1 MMQRPAHFWRTCAGI
16 LLSAAVA
23 GALAAEP
30 ANGQPAVRANR
41 AWSVTRVENS
51 PSSSSSVGR
60 ISNPSGQFDV
70 GRVSNPSG
78 RFDVGRV
85 SNPSGRFDVRRV
97 SNPSGRFDVGRV
109 SNPSGRFEKPSYG
122 TAPCGPCAKCN
133 PRFWIVSTRRCRK
146 ENSGPCCR
154 YDQFLYENDRCVPQH
169 DPAAFQRWLIPGA
182 PICVVVHGSFT
193 SFRGLLGESCELYRW
208 LHAPAPGRPLNIV
221 IFSWPSD
228 DYPTGL
234 FPIDIAVL
242 GRRSGYHGVYLARFL
257 NTLPVGSRVCLVGH
271 SHGVRTIAAALHLES
286 GGTVQGNRLCRAHPR
301 DFGKSLGC
309 ARRYRA
315 VFLAAAIDHHW
326 LDPRERYGRAL
337 YGTEALLNLR
347 NRGDFPLSFYPLRK
361 PFGHRALAK
370 AGFTNRDRRRL
381 GSWNAKVRELDVTP
395 LIGAQHMWHYYF
407 KQTGISTAI
416 APYVHFTDDDARREQ
431 ITPPGTGP
439 QLKSPATTDRFKP
452 PVRET
457 FSQIRRVSANR
468 RTDFQTVRTD

>member
-41 AWSVTRVENS
+41 AWSVTRVTIA
-51 PSSSSSVGR
+51 PASVGR
-60 ISNPSGQFDV
+60 IA
-70 GRVSNPSG
+70 
-78 RFDVGRV
+78 
-85 SNPSGRFDVRRV
+85 
-97 SNPSGRFDVGRV
+97 NPSGRFDVGRV

-122 TAPCGPCAKCN
+122 TTPCAKCN

-286 GGTVQGNRLCRAHPR
+286 GGTVQGNRLCRPQP
-301 DFGKSLGC
+301 C
-309 ARRYRA
+309 VRRYRA

-431 ITPPGTGP
+431 VTPPATGP

-468 RTDFQTVRTD
+468 RTVFQTVRTD